1 MRFNIKLFNFKRL
14 YIHFCFLALF
24 NIFFS
29 TENIQAK
36 TFSIN
41 DIEISTPFEI
51 NFNKNKIIE
60 EGFAQAFNRLVL
72 SILQTQDQKKLINTP
87 IGLIKSMIETFSIK
101 EEKFIDEVYYLSLNV
116 SFNKKKILNLMEK
129 KNIFPSLPVEKKIF
143 FLPIIVDKNKDEIS
157 IFSENY
163 IFNNWNSN
171 NQKYHLLRYILP
183 TEDLDDFN
191 LIKRYSKIL
200 ESYNFSEI
208 IKKYNIDE
216 YIISIIFKE
225 NDNIKV
231 LNKINFNQEESLKNI
246 SFQNLNIDNY
256 KGADKLIE
264 SLKSVYENYW
274 KSKNEI
280 NTSVKISLTVS
291 INNNNN
297 SKISKFEEI
306 LDNAD
311 LVYNYYIYKFNN
323 KDSFYKI
330 IFNGSPDHFLKFMKN
345 KNYEFDIQNKIW
357 SVNE

>member
-1 MRFNIKLFNFKRL
+1 MRFNIKFFNYKRL
-14 YIHFCFLALF
+14 YIHFCFLALL

-51 NFNKNKIIE
+51 NFSKNKIID

-72 SILQTQDQKKLINTP
+72 SILQTQDQKKLSKTP
-87 IGLIKSMIETFSIK
+87 LSLIKSMIETFSIQ

-129 KNIFPSLPVEKKIF
+129 KNIFPSIPIEKKIF

-163 IFNNWNSN
+163 IYNNWNSN

-208 IKKYNIDE
+208 IKKYNLDE

-225 NDNIKV
+225 NNTIKV
-231 LNKINFNQEESLKNI
+231 LNKINFNQEEDLKNI
-246 SFQNLNIDNY
+246 SFQNLNLDNY
-256 KGADKLIE
+256 KEANKLIE
-264 SLKSVYENYW
+264 SLKSLYENYW

-297 SKISKFEEI
+297 LEISKFEEI

-323 KDSFYKI
+323 KNSFYKI

-357 SVNE
+357 SVK